1 MYLFFVF
8 IKDFEPIIRVRRRK
22 RTRNINKKGKDLILL
37 QKKRNFRCLIFGLL
51 VVDMC
56 FIMFFGIHYLKKAI
70 PDTIYLRSGE
80 KAGISEMLDYPFVTY
95 SESIDVSKNG
105 SYQIPCYFLDM
116 IYLKDVQVK
125 TEDEKWVSV
134 CGMPVGLYMET
145 QGVLVVD
152 TGEITDKDGVQ
163 AEPAA
168 HIAKS
173 GDYIL
178 EVNGTPV
185 FRKKDLIQNI
195 EACNGKTME
204 LLVNRNGE
212 EIPLSISPVLDQ
224 NDEYKLGLWV
234 RDNTQGI
241 GTMTYIDEE
250 GKFGALGHGISDTDT
265 GELLDISQGELYE
278 AEIVS
283 IQKGEKGI
291 PGELSGYIEYEQEKK
306 IGTIEKNTGLGIFG
320 KVSDVERLPHEK
332 VMVGY
337 SQEVKEGK
345 AKLLTNLN
353 GEVKAYD
360 IEITEIYWNKSD
372 TNKAFEIQ
380 VTDPKLLEETG
391 GIVQGMSGSPILQD
405 GKLIGAVTHV
415 FVQDSSKGYG
425 IFIENML

>member
-1 MYLFFVF
+1 MQ
-8 IKDFEPIIRVRRRK
+8 RK
-22 RTRNINKKGKDLILL
+22 RNYRL
-37 QKKRNFRCLIFGLL
+37 LIFVLL
-51 VVDMC
+51 LADMC
-56 FIMFFGIHYLKKAI
+56 FMTVFGIHYLKKAI
-70 PDTIYLRSGE
+70 PDTIYIRQGQETGVSQ
-80 KAGISEMLDYPFVTY
+80 MLDYPFVTY
-95 SESIDVSKNG
+95 SKSIDVSKNG

-116 IYLKDVQVK
+116 FYLKDVQVE
-125 TEDEKWVSV
+125 TADEKWVSV
-134 CGMPVGLYMET
+134 CGMPAGLYMET
-145 QGVLVVD
+145 EGVLVVD
-152 TGEITDKDGVQ
+152 TGEITGKDGIQ
-163 AEPAA
+163 AEPAE

-178 EVNGTPV
+178 EVDGTPV
-185 FRKKDLIQNI
+185 FGKKDLIKKI
-195 EACNGKTME
+195 EASHGETME

-212 EIPLSISPVLDQ
+212 KIPLSILPVLDQ
-224 NDEYKLGLWV
+224 NGEYKLGLWI

-241 GTMTYIDEE
+241 GTMTYMDEN

-265 GELLDISQGELYE
+265 GELLDISEGELYE

-283 IQKGEKGI
+283 IKKGAKGM

-306 IGTIEKNTGLGIFG
+306 IGTIVQNTELGIFG
-320 KVSDVERLPHEK
+320 EVFDAKRLPHKK

-337 SQEVKEGK
+337 KQEVKEGK

-353 GEVKAYD
+353 KEVKTYD
-360 IEITEIYWNKSD
+360 IEITKIYRNKSK

-380 VTDPKLLEETG
+380 VTDPRLLEKTG

>member
-1 MYLFFVF
+1 M
-8 IKDFEPIIRVRRRK
+8 E
-22 RTRNINKKGKDLILL
+22 T
-37 QKKRNFRCLIFGLL
+37 
-51 VVDMC
+51 
-56 FIMFFGIHYLKKAI
+56 A
-70 PDTIYLRSGE
+70 
-80 KAGISEMLDYPFVTY
+80 
-95 SESIDVSKNG
+95 
-105 SYQIPCYFLDM
+105 
-116 IYLKDVQVK
+116 
-125 TEDEKWVSV
+125 DEKWVSV
-134 CGMPVGLYMET
+134 CGMPAGLYMET
-145 QGVLVVD
+145 EGVLVVD
-152 TGEITDKDGVQ
+152 TGEITGKDGVQ
-163 AEPAA
+163 AEPAE

-185 FRKKDLIQNI
+185 FGKKDLIKNI
-195 EACNGKTME
+195 EASHGETVE

-212 EIPLSISPVLDQ
+212 QIPLSISPVLDQ

-241 GTMTYIDEE
+241 GTMTYIDEN

-265 GELLDISQGELYE
+265 GELLDISEGELYE

-283 IQKGEKGI
+283 IKKGAKGM

-306 IGTIEKNTGLGIFG
+306 IGTIEKNTELGIFG
-320 KVSDVERLPHEK
+320 EVFDVERLPHKK

-337 SQEVKEGK
+337 QQEVKEGK

-353 GEVKAYD
+353 KEVKTYD
-360 IEITEIYWNKSD
+360 IEITEIYRNKSK